1 MPQSS
6 SQTPPANSAE
16 RVIRASW
23 VLPFAGADSAD
34 DAPSADNAPSADGA
48 PIADGAVAFANGTIV
63 EVGEAQAIIDRH
75 PQAEHLALAEHVLM
89 PGLVN
94 AHGHAA
100 MTLLRGSSEDAP
112 LQEWL
117 SRKIWPLE
125 AKWVDEAFCR
135 DGIRIAMAEM
145 IRAGVT
151 CFADMYYF
159 PEIGAEEAKR
169 AGLRAQL
176 AFPVIEFPN
185 AWSRDSEEG
194 FHKGLGLYDQYRN
207 DPFID
212 IAFGPHAPYTV
223 TEPDLEKILMY
234 SEELDANIHIHLHEN
249 AAELAENESRYGTSG
264 IRHLYE
270 RGLLGPRLQAVHVTQ
285 ITPEEIALF
294 AETNV
299 QVVHCPTSNA
309 KLASGTCPV
318 TDLRAAGINVCLGTD
333 GAASNNVLDLLGEAR
348 LASLLAKLEQANAAA
363 LPAHDALYM
372 ATLGGASALGRE
384 RETGS
389 LEPGKAAD
397 LIALDMQA
405 IRHQP
410 LYDPV
415 AQVLHTSSGTSVS
428 HVWVN
433 GECLLDDGV
442 LVRMDEQEIRQTAR
456 IWQQRIRPR

>member
-6 SQTPPANSAE
+6 PQTPPAGSAD
-16 RVIRASW
+16 RVIRAPW
-23 VLPFAGADSAD
+23 VLPFSGADE
-34 DAPSADNAPSADGA
+34 PVLQ
-48 PIADGAVAFANGTIV
+48 DGAVAIAGGDIV
-63 EVGEAQAIIDRH
+63 EVGSAEALASRH
-75 PQAEHLALAEHVLM
+75 PNAAELHLDDHVLM

-117 SRKIWPLE
+117 TEQIWPLE

-145 IRAGVT
+145 IRAGIT
-151 CFADMYYF
+151 CFADMYFF
-159 PEIGAEEAKR
+159 PEIGAAEAKR
-169 AGLRAQL
+169 AGLRAQI
-176 AFPVIEFPN
+176 AFPVIEFAN

-194 FHKGLGLYDQYRN
+194 FHKGLSLHDEYRN

-212 IAFGPHAPYTV
+212 IAFGPHAVYTV
-223 TEPDLEKILMY
+223 TDPDLEKILMY

-249 AAELAENESRYGTSG
+249 AAELAENESRHGTSG
-264 IRHLYE
+264 IRHLHQ

-285 ITPEEIALF
+285 ITPEEIELF

-309 KLASGTCPV
+309 KLASGTSPV
-318 TDLRAAGINVCLGTD
+318 TALRAAGINVCLGTD

-348 LASLLAKLEQANAAA
+348 LASLLAKLEQASAAA
-363 LPAHDALYM
+363 LPAHDALSM
-372 ATLGGASALGRE
+372 ATRNGATALGRGAT
-384 RETGS
+384 TGS
-389 LEPGKAAD
+389 LAAGKAAD
-397 LIALDMQA
+397 LIALDMRA

-415 AQVLHTSSGTSVS
+415 AQVLHTASGNSVS

-433 GECLLDDGV
+433 GECLLDDGH
-442 LVRMDEQEIRQTAR
+442 LTRMDEEELVATAR
-456 IWQQRIRPR
+456 SWQQRIRP

>member
-1 MPQSS
+1 MPKSS
-6 SQTPPANSAE
+6 PQTPPENSAE
-16 RVIRASW
+16 RVIRAPW
-23 VLPFAGADSAD
+23 VLPLTGADDSAD
-34 DAPSADNAPSADGA
+34 APLS
-48 PIADGAVAFANGTIV
+48 DGAVAIAGGTIL
-63 EVGEAQAIIDRH
+63 EVGTAQAVLPRH
-75 PQAEHLALAEHVLM
+75 PQAEQLTLADHVLM

-117 SRKIWPLE
+117 TKQIWPLE

-135 DGIRIAMAEM
+135 DGFRIAMAEM

-169 AGLRAQL
+169 AGMRAQL
-176 AFPVIEFPN
+176 AFPVIEFRN

-194 FHKGLGLYDQYRN
+194 FHKGLALYDQYRH

-212 IAFGPHAPYTV
+212 IAFGPHAVYTV
-223 TEPDLEKILMY
+223 TEPDLDKILMY

-285 ITPEEIALF
+285 ISPAEIELF

-309 KLASGTCPV
+309 KLASGICPV

-333 GAASNNVLDLLGEAR
+333 GAASNNVLDLLAEAR
-348 LASLLAKLEQANAAA
+348 LASLLAKLEQADAAA

-372 ATLGGASALGRE
+372 ATLGGANALGRGAQ
-384 RETGS
+384 TGS

-397 LIALDMQA
+397 LIALNMQA
-405 IRHQP
+405 VRHQP
-410 LYDPV
+410 LYDPI
-415 AQVLHTSSGTSVS
+415 AQVLHTSSGNSVS

-433 GECLLDDGV
+433 GECLLDDGE
-442 LVRMDEQEIRQTAR
+442 LTRMDEQEIKQTAAS
-456 IWQQRIRPR
+456 WQQRIRPQ

>member
-6 SQTPPANSAE
+6 PQIPPENSAE
-16 RVIRASW
+16 RVIRAPW
-23 VLPFAGADSAD
+23 VLPLASAD
-34 DAPSADNAPSADGA
+34 ASTDKPLS
-48 PIADGAVAFANGTIV
+48 DGAVAIAGGAIL
-63 EVGEAQAIIDRH
+63 EVGPAQAVLARH
-75 PQAEHLALAEHVLM
+75 PQAYLLTLADHVLM

-117 SRKIWPLE
+117 TRQIWPLE

-135 DGIRIAMAEM
+135 DGFRIAMAEM

-169 AGLRAQL
+169 AGMRAQL
-176 AFPVIEFPN
+176 AFPVIEFRN

-194 FHKGLGLYDQYRN
+194 FHKGLALYDQYRH

-212 IAFGPHAPYTV
+212 IAFGPHAVYTV
-223 TEPDLEKILMY
+223 TEPDLDKILMY

-249 AAELAENESRYGTSG
+249 EAELAENKSRYGTSG
-264 IRHLYE
+264 IRHLHE
-270 RGLLGPRLQAVHVTQ
+270 LGLLGPRLQAVHVTQ
-285 ITPEEIALF
+285 ITPAEIELF

-309 KLASGTCPV
+309 KLASGICPV

-333 GAASNNVLDLLGEAR
+333 GAASNNVLDLVAEAR
-348 LASLLAKLEQANAAA
+348 LASLLAKLEQADAAA

-372 ATLGGASALGRE
+372 ATLGGASALGRGTQ
-384 RETGS
+384 TGS

-410 LYDPV
+410 LYDPI
-415 AQVLHTSSGTSVS
+415 AQVLHTSSGNSVS
-428 HVWVN
+428 HVWVD
-433 GECLLDDGV
+433 GECLLDDGE
-442 LVRMDEQEIRQTAR
+442 LTRMDEQELKQTAAS
-456 IWQQRIRPR
+456 WQQRIRTQ